1 MKKLFLFIGLL
12 GLNFAFSQETE
23 VEFTTDN
30 SWLKAGL
37 TAGIPVGDAGDAA
50 SFTLGVDLRGQYLI
64 NPNFGVG
71 LATGYNHF
79 FAKDELDDLDLFQQR
94 FFYVTI
100 LHQPVC
106 FLVLI
111 SVTDS

>member
-37 TAGIPVGDAGDAA
+37 TAGIPVGDAGDA
-50 SFTLGVDLRGQYLI
+50 FVPIVIEL
-64 NPNFGVG
+64 
-71 LATGYNHF
+71 LAP
-79 FAKDELDDLDLFQQR
+79 DVPQ
-94 FFYVTI
+94 
-100 LHQPVC
+100 
-106 FLVLI
+106 LV
-111 SVTDS
+111 VHVAV

>member
-50 SFTLGVDLRGQYLI
+50 SFTLGVDLRGQYFNL
-64 NPNFGVG
+64 
-71 LATGYNHF
+71 YNRQF
-79 FAKDELDDLDLFQQR
+79 ID
-94 FFYVTI
+94 
-100 LHQPVC
+100 
-106 FLVLI
+106 
-111 SVTDS
+111 